1 VLHRRRIKELTMRRT
16 SVSLSIAA
24 LVVCAAPAA
33 AQTRATIIPAVVIG
47 GVYDDN
53 VSARAQAD
61 AGQMLQMRPS
71 IEADY
76 ESPTVSLIS
85 LWSFDMQRSN
95 HASLN
100 ALDARRHAM
109 ADLKWKKSRVTTLGF
124 ASRYDRTDSPAD
136 IDLDAALVFGRRSA
150 QRWEIT
156 PAFMHRIGERTTFNA
171 LYDWTTEN
179 LVNASAGTLHVARA
193 GLTRELSERTSIN
206 GGYLGRL
213 FLDSVSEHQSH
224 AALLGWTR
232 KMAQF
237 TTMSVQAGPRW
248 TTYRG
253 LVPEVTASLMR
264 DGRTLKAGLDY
275 SHGETIILG
284 VLGPVQVDTGSARV
298 NVAATRKIEFGL
310 HTAASKILTIDERAA
325 TVYRGTLVGS
335 WSVGGPFTLSASY
348 SADYQLGDVRRN
360 FFRDEKVLRHVFRLG
375 VTIAPSFSR
384 SFLPPDEAAR
394 AKGVSR

>member
-1 VLHRRRIKELTMRRT
+1 MRRC
-16 SVSLSIAA
+16 LFLALLAA
-24 LVVCAAPAA
+24 VCVPTGSAR

-53 VSARAQAD
+53 VSARADAD
-61 AGQMLQMRPS
+61 AGQMVQMRPS
-71 IEADY
+71 LEADY

-95 HASLN
+95 HTALN

-109 ADLKWKKSRVTTLGF
+109 VDAKWRRSSLTTWGLG
-124 ASRYDRTDSPAD
+124 ARYDRTDSPGE
-136 IDLDAALVFGRRSA
+136 IDLDSGLIFDRRNA
-150 QRWEIT
+150 QRWQVT
-156 PAFMHRIGERTTFNA
+156 PGVTRRFGQRNSFTA

-179 LVNASAGTLHVARA
+179 LVNDSHGSLHVARTT
-193 GLTRELSERTSIN
+193 LSREVSERMSIS
-206 GGYLGRL
+206 GGYVGRL
-213 FLDSVSEHQSH
+213 FVDEAAEHQSH
-224 AALLGWTR
+224 AALVGWSR
-232 KMAQF
+232 RLRQF
-237 TTMSVQAGPRW
+237 TTLTLYAGPRW

-253 LVPEVTASLMR
+253 LVPEASASLAR
-264 DGRTLKAGLDY
+264 DGRTLKVGLDY

-284 VLGPVQVDTGSARV
+284 VSGPVQVDTGSARI
-298 NVAATRKIEFGL
+298 NVAATRKIELGF
-310 HTAASKILTIDERAA
+310 HAAASKILTLDQRAA
-325 TVYRGTLVGS
+325 NVYRGTVVGS
-335 WSVGGPFTLSASY
+335 WSIGGPYTIAASY

-360 FFRDEKVLRHVFRLG
+360 FFRDERVLRHVVRLG

>member
-1 VLHRRRIKELTMRRT
+1 MTRGC
-16 SVSLSIAA
+16 IA
-24 LVVCAAPAA
+24 VVITTLLAAGDAS

-76 ESPTVSLIS
+76 ESATLSLVS

-95 HASLN
+95 HSALN

-109 ADLKWKKSRVTTLGF
+109 FDTKWRQSSATTWALGG
-124 ASRYDRTDSPAD
+124 RYDRTDSPGEL
-136 IDLDAALVFGRRSA
+136 DLDSGLIFARRNA
-150 QRWEIT
+150 QRWQVS
-156 PAFMHRIGERTTFNA
+156 PAVLHRVGARTTVNA
-171 LYDWTTEN
+171 LYDWTTES
-179 LVNASAGTLHVARA
+179 LVDEVDGSLHVARL
-193 GLTRELSERTSIN
+193 GVSREISERASIA
-206 GGYLGRL
+206 GGYVGRL
-213 FLDSVSEHQSH
+213 FIDPVSEHQSH
-224 AALLGWTR
+224 AAVLGWTR
-232 KMAQF
+232 QLRPF
-237 TTMSVQAGPRW
+237 TTMTLQAGPRW

-253 LVPEVTASLMR
+253 LVPEVAASLAR

-298 NVAATRKIEFGL
+298 NIAATRKIEFGL
-310 HTAASKILTIDERAA
+310 HTAASRILTLDERAA
-325 TVYRGTLVGS
+325 NVYRGTVVGS
-335 WSVGGPFTLSASY
+335 WSVGGPYTIAASY

-360 FFRDEKVLRHVFRLG
+360 FFRDERVLRHVVRLG
-375 VTIAPSFSR
+375 VTIAPTFSR

>member
-1 VLHRRRIKELTMRRT
+1 MPRLT
-16 SVSLSIAA
+16 SILLAAA
-24 LVVCAAPAA
+24 LLTCAGDAD
-33 AQTRATIIPAVVIG
+33 AQTRATVIPSVVIG

-71 IEADY
+71 LEADY
-76 ESPTVSLIS
+76 ESPTVTLIS

-95 HASLN
+95 HSSLN
-100 ALDARRHAM
+100 QLDARRHAM
-109 ADLKWKKSRVTTLGF
+109 ADVKWRKSTLTTWGI
-124 ASRYDRTDSPAD
+124 ATRYDRTDTPGEF
-136 IDLDAALVFGRRSA
+136 DLDSGLVYDRRNA
-150 QRWEIT
+150 QRWQVT
-156 PAFMHRIGERTTFNA
+156 PAVSRRVGERVLVSA

-179 LVNASAGTLHVARA
+179 LVNDSAGSLHVAR
-193 GLTRELSERTSIN
+193 TTVSRQLSERASIS

-213 FLDSVSEHQSH
+213 FMDTVSEHQSH

-232 KMAQF
+232 QVAQF
-237 TTMSVQAGPRW
+237 TAVNVQAGPRW

-253 LVPEVTASLMR
+253 LVPEVNASIAR
-264 DGRTLKAGLDY
+264 DGRTLKAGVDY

-284 VLGPVQVDTGSARV
+284 VLGPVQVDTGAARITIV
-298 NVAATRKIEFGL
+298 PSRRVEFGL
-310 HTAASKILTIDERAA
+310 RTAASKILTIDERAA

-335 WSVGGPFTLSASY
+335 WSVGGPYTISASY
-348 SADYQLGDVRRN
+348 SADYQLGDIRRN
-360 FFRDEKVLRHVFRLG
+360 FFRDEKVLRHVVRVG

-384 SFLPPDEAAR
+384 TILPPDEAAR

>member
-1 VLHRRRIKELTMRRT
+1 MRR
-16 SVSLSIAA
+16 SIFCS
-24 LVVCAAPAA
+24 LVVCALTAA
-33 AQTRATIIPAVVIG
+33 TDVAVAQTRATLIPSVVIG

-61 AGQMLQMRPS
+61 SGQMLQVRPS
-71 IEADY
+71 LEADY
-76 ESPTVSLIS
+76 ESPTLTVIS

-95 HASLN
+95 HSSLN

-109 ADLKWKKSRVTTLGF
+109 FDTKWRKSSLTTLGIG
-124 ASRYDRTDSPAD
+124 ARYDRTDSPAD
-136 IDLDAALVFGRRSA
+136 LDLDSGLIFDRRNA
-150 QRWEIT
+150 QRWQVT
-156 PAFMHRIGERTTFNA
+156 PMLARRIGGRAHFTA

-179 LVNASAGTLHVARA
+179 LVNDSHGNLHVARMS
-193 GLTRELSERTSIN
+193 LSREISERSSISA
-206 GGYLGRL
+206 GYIGRL
-213 FLDSVSEHQSH
+213 FSDTAAEHYSH
-224 AALLGWTR
+224 AAILGWTR
-232 KMAQF
+232 QVRQF
-237 TTMSVQAGPRW
+237 TTLSFLAGPRW

-253 LVPEVTASLMR
+253 VVPEVNASLAR

-284 VLGPVQVDTGSARV
+284 VLGPVQVDTGSARI
-298 NVAATRKIEFGL
+298 NVAATRKIELGL
-310 HTAASKILTIDERAA
+310 HAAASKILTLDERAA
-325 TVYRGTLVGS
+325 TVYRGTIVGS
-335 WSVGGPFTLSASY
+335 WSIGGPYTIAASY

-360 FFRDEKVLRHVFRLG
+360 FFRDERVLRHVVRLG